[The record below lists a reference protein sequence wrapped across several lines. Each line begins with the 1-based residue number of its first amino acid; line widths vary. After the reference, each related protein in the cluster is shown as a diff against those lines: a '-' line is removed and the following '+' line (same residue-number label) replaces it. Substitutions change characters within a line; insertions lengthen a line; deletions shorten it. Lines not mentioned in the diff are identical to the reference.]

1 MGKPYGFPFIFF
13 IKEVK
18 YNKMAQ
24 IAYVK
29 SYRTLPFD
37 KEEDYGFYDIVY
49 VRSSKE
55 SYNKK
60 IKDYVLK
67 TIGGK
72 KGSVETKAW
81 NLAFQLQAENSIKKF
96 YEDRELWLQNQGL
109 MQGDRQTY
117 ENIMDNAVKELE
129 QNIRNHYSNIGSK
142 EEVPSTSSMITAM
155 GNVIK
160 DFKTSGQ
167 VKTINDLLTKAREME
182 VKINNSGLNTDDLRN
197 YLQAFN
203 KENTTN

>member
-1 MGKPYGFPFIFF
+1 
-13 IKEVK
+13 
-18 YNKMAQ
+18 MAQ

-129 QNIRNHYSNIGSK
+129 QKLFRSIG
-142 EEVPSTSSMITAM
+142 
-155 GNVIK
+155 
-160 DFKTSGQ
+160 
-167 VKTINDLLTKAREME
+167 
-182 VKINNSGLNTDDLRN
+182 
-197 YLQAFN
+197 
-203 KENTTN
+203 